1 MQKEIQFSDLLKQ
14 AVSEPGILSNAY
26 KAFHNY
32 SIGNQL
38 AAITQCMSRGIN
50 PAPISTYKG
59 WVEKG
64 RNVKKGEKAI
74 ALCMPVTCKG
84 EKENKQTGQAEEFSF
99 SRFIWRNNWFV
110 LTQTDGVDYVNEE
123 KTPSWLA
130 ETALSTL
137 DITQT
142 AFTQING
149 NCQGYASGRTIAIN
163 PIAVYPHKTRFHEI
177 AHIVLGHTVEHTM
190 TDSET
195 TPRDIREVE
204 AESVAYILC
213 SILGLSGL
221 EESRG
226 YIQHWLDSA
235 EVTEKSAQKI
245 FSTADKILKAG
256 QTA

>member
-1 MQKEIQFSDLLKQ
+1 MSNTIQFSELLKQ
-14 AVSEPGILSNAY
+14 AVTEAGILSDAY

-38 AAITQCMSRGIN
+38 AAITQCISRGMN
-50 PAPISTYKG
+50 PAPISTFKG
-59 WVEKG
+59 WQEKG

-84 EKENKQTGQAEEFSF
+84 EKENKSTGQTEEFSF
-99 SRFIWRNNWFV
+99 SRFMWRNNWFV
-110 LTQTDGVDYVNEE
+110 LTQTEGVDYVNEE
-123 KTPSWLA
+123 KTPQWSA
-130 ETALSTL
+130 EAALVNL
-137 DITQT
+137 DITQA
-142 AFTQING
+142 AFTETNG
-149 NCQGYASGRTIAIN
+149 NCQGYASGRMIAIN
-163 PIAVYPHKTRFHEI
+163 PLAIFPHKTRFHEI
-177 AHIVLGHTVEHTM
+177 AHIVLGHTEEHTM
-190 TDSET
+190 TDSEL

-226 YIQHWLDSA
+226 YIQHWLDCA
-235 EVTEKSAQKI
+235 EVSEKSAQKI